1 MNRTIE
7 WDENDVPIATRFDDP
22 YFSKRNGRDET
33 YYVFIKGNHLESC
46 FQKAQNFH
54 IAELGFGTGLNFLE
68 TLAHWQ
74 THAPQEATL
83 TYTSFELYPLSKEE
97 ITRALK
103 PWPDL
108 IARGAAFLKALTFEE
123 GWQEIT
129 LEHVTLRL
137 ATGDANRLICEIP
150 EAVDAWYLDGFSPA
164 KNPELWNLPLMR
176 EVVKNTRPGGTFAT
190 YTAAGWV
197 RTMLHDAGFAVER
210 VKGFARK
217 LHMSIGYRPSL
228 SS

>member
-7 WDENDVPIATRFDDP
+7 WDDNDVPVATRFDDP
-22 YFSKRNGRDET
+22 YFSKRDGRAET
-33 YYVFIKGNHLESC
+33 RHVFIDGNRLAPRFANAE
-46 FQKAQNFH
+46 NFH

-108 IARGAAFLKALTFEE
+108 VAQGTAFLEALTFQE

-137 ATGDANRLICEIP
+137 ATGDANRLIFEMP
-150 EAVDAWYLDGFSPA
+150 EAADAWYLDGFSPA
-164 KNPELWNLPLMR
+164 KNPELWNLPLMC
-176 EVVKNTRPGGTFAT
+176 EVVKNTRSGGTFAT

-197 RTMLHDAGFAVER
+197 RKMMQDAGFAVER
-210 VKGFARK
+210 VKGFAHKR
-217 LHMSIGYRPSL
+217 HMSVGYRPDL
-228 SS
+228 PV